1 MKLTVSTA
9 MLLEALRKVL
19 SVVSSRS
26 TIPVLSNVLLEGK
39 DNQLS
44 LSTTDLEVSI
54 TTIVDAT
61 IEREGSITLPA
72 KKFGQIVGTLPGG
85 DVTLDTDEE
94 LTTQISCGPA
104 QFKVMG
110 LQASEFPKESEL
122 QEDRKV
128 VLPSLEFGKTLRK
141 ISYSVST
148 DQTRYVLNGILL
160 SNRDGNFTTVA
171 TDGRRLALVEKILED
186 GDSVEDGDVILP
198 IKVVHELER
207 LLDDEGELVIRFSE
221 SRASFEVGNTRVVSK
236 LVEGNYPNY
245 RQVIPASFQNSV
257 VMQRE
262 KFLEVLNRVSV
273 VVTDSGA
280 SIKVA
285 LEQDNLVMSASST
298 DVGEAS
304 EPLQVSYQGEPVNIA
319 FNPTFLRDPL
329 RQLECDDMTLRFNDE
344 FKPVVML
351 GDEGF
356 LYVIMP
362 MRS

>member
-26 TIPVLSNVLLEGK
+26 TIPVLGNVLLVGR
-39 DNQLS
+39 NGRLS

-54 TTIVDAT
+54 TTSIDAT
-61 IEREGSITLPA
+61 IEREGETTLPA
-72 KKFGQIVGTLPGG
+72 KRFGQIVGTLPGG
-85 DVTLDTDEE
+85 DVTLDTADD
-94 LTTQISCGPA
+94 LSTRITCGPA
-104 QFKVMG
+104 FFKVMG
-110 LQASEFPKESEL
+110 LDASEFPKEPDFE
-122 QEDRKV
+122 EDRKIT
-128 VLPSLEFGKTLRK
+128 LPAAEFGRTLRK

-160 SNRDGNFTTVA
+160 SIREGNFIAVA
-171 TDGRRLALVEKILED
+171 TDGRRLALVEKLLED
-186 GDSVEDGDVILP
+186 SDGVADGDVILP

-207 LLDDEGELVIRFSE
+207 LLDEDGDVTIRFSE
-221 SRASFEVGNTRVVSK
+221 ARAAFAINTTTIVTK

-245 RQVIPASFQNSV
+245 RQVIPASFKNSV
-257 VMQRE
+257 ILPRE

-280 SIKVA
+280 SVRVA
-285 LEQDNLVMSASST
+285 LDKGIVTMSASST
-298 DVGEAS
+298 EVGEAS
-304 EPLQVSYQGEPVNIA
+304 EPLEASFQGEKVNIA
-319 FNPTFLRDPL
+319 FNPGFLREPL
-329 RQLECDDMTLRFNDE
+329 KYLECDELTIRFNDE

-362 MRS
+362 MRN